1 MSTILKYNGQLWFVC
16 EKMHPVTKTFLAIL
30 IVVELEKKN
39 YSVTSLRGT
48 LYEQKNNVKKP
59 HPSNTLNCS
68 LKKF

>member
-39 YSVTSLRGT
+39 YSVTSLRGK
-48 LYEQKNNVKKP
+48 LYEQKK
-59 HPSNTLNCS
+59 
-68 LKKF
+68 

>member
-1 MSTILKYNGQLWFVC
+1 
-16 EKMHPVTKTFLAIL
+16 MHPVTKTFLAIL

-48 LYEQKNNVKKP
+48 VYEQKKNNVKKP